1 MKNKIHILLLFILLF
16 SACSKKQYVSKTS
29 ERSHSK
35 DTGIVFKMPNDT
47 FYREPKTA
55 PNLPQIN
62 PEIYYTDAFNE
73 LKLMLNDKQPLS
85 FKRAVF
91 IAENAYFEDGL
102 DYTKFCDY
110 ISALSTIAKEWTKTN
125 KLKDYNFSDSTNVS
139 LNAAIFYTLTDTVFN
154 INRSIINFPY
164 TYDFNDC
171 FAKEQWINMFVT
183 KLILTHKGNCHSLP
197 FLYKIIAEEL
207 NAKVWLSYTPNH
219 IYLRNR
225 CKKTGWYSTELTNAM
240 FPTEAWIMTSGYVS
254 VNSIVSGIYMD
265 TLGIKESV
273 AVCVNDL
280 AKGYQRKFKNADLQ
294 FVLKCCELGL
304 KYYPNFAE
312 LLLLKAETLKKVYEN
327 DIAKYGLNAPQSAL
341 YSEKIKNTLNEMEQ
355 TYALLAKLEYRE
367 LPEQMYLE
375 WMKSLKDNKEKY
387 ENTEII
393 NTFKT
398 ENKTK

>member
-1 MKNKIHILLLFILLF
+1 MGNKYYILLFSVLLF
-16 SACSKKQYVSKTS
+16 SACSRKQYVSKTIRYS
-29 ERSHSK
+29 DSK
-35 DTGIVFKMPNDT
+35 DTLIAFKIPADT
-47 FYREPKTA
+47 FYRRKNIPTTVFE
-55 PNLPQIN
+55 LN
-62 PEIYYTDAFNE
+62 PETYYTDAFKE
-73 LKLMLNDKQPLS
+73 LKAMLENRQPLS

-91 IAENAYFEDGL
+91 VTENAYFENDL
-102 DYTKFCDY
+102 DYTMFCNY
-110 ISALSTIAKEWTKTN
+110 IGTLDTIVKKWNKTN
-125 KLKDYNFSDSTNVS
+125 KLKNYTFIDSVNVS

-154 INRSIINFPY
+154 MNNSAINFPY

-171 FAKEQWINMFVT
+171 FAKNNWTNMFVT
-183 KLILTHKGNCHSLP
+183 KLMLTHKGNCHSLP

-265 TLGIKESV
+265 TLGLKESV

-280 AKGYQRKFKNADLQ
+280 AKGYQRKFKNADLK
-294 FVLKCCELGL
+294 FVLNCCELGL

-312 LLLLKAETLKKVYEN
+312 LLLLKAETLKRVYEN
-327 DIAKYGLNAPQSAL
+327 DIARYGLNAPQSEL
-341 YSEKIKNTLNEMEQ
+341 YSVKIKNTLNEMEQ
-355 TYALLAKLEYRE
+355 SYALLAKLDYRE

-387 ENTEII
+387 ENKEIT
-393 NTFKT
+393 NSLKL
-398 ENKTK
+398 K

>member
-1 MKNKIHILLLFILLF
+1 MKNRYYILLF
-16 SACSKKQYVSKTS
+16 SLVLFFACNKKQYVSKTS
-29 ERSHSK
+29 NRSHSK
-35 DTGIVFKMPNDT
+35 DTSIAFTLPIDT
-47 FYREPKTA
+47 FYREQKHKPA
-55 PNLPQIN
+55 PIPYIN
-62 PEIYYTDAFNE
+62 PEIYYTDAFKA
-73 LKLMLNDKQPLS
+73 LKGMLEDKQTIS

-91 IAENAYFEDGL
+91 ITENAYFENRF

-110 ISALSTIAKEWTKTN
+110 ISGLDTIAKEWTKTN
-125 KLKDYNFSDSTNVS
+125 KLKDYNFADSINVL

-154 INRSIINFPY
+154 TDKQIINYPY

-171 FAKEQWINMFVT
+171 FAKEEWANMFVI

-225 CKKTGWYSTELTNAM
+225 CKKTGWYSTELTSAI
-240 FPTEAWIMTSGYVS
+240 FPSEAWIMTSGYVS

-265 TLGIKESV
+265 TLGLKQSV

-280 AKGYQRKFKNADLQ
+280 AKGYQRRFKKADLQ
-294 FVLKCCELGL
+294 FVLSCCDLGL

-312 LLLLKAETLKKVYEN
+312 LLLLKAETLKKVYEY
-327 DIAKYGLNAPQSAL
+327 DIAQYGLNALNSEL
-341 YSEKIKNTLNEMEQ
+341 YSKKIKYTLNEMEQ
-355 TYALLAKLEYRE
+355 SYALLAKLDYRE
-367 LPEQMYLE
+367 LPEEMYLE
-375 WMKSLKDNKEKY
+375 WMKSLKDNRKKY
-387 ENTEII
+387 ENKEII

-398 ENKTK
+398 ERQ